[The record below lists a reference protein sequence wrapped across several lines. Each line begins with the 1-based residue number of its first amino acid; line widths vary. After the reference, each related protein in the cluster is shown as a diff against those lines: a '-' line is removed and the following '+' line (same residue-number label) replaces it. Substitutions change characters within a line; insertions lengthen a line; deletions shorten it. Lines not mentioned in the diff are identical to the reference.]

1 MEPEP
6 AQKADLKSERLPA
19 QLGAQLTPRTRDALS
34 HSIRRQIL
42 RALNDSA
49 EPRSPGEIAAMVAP
63 QASLSVIGYHV
74 HVLASCGS
82 IALTSTRAIQGG
94 VDGLYASS
102 VAADE
107 QVVSVLQATRQID
120 HWDEELR

>member
-6 AQKADLKSERLPA
+6 AQKADVKSERLPA

-34 HSIRRQIL
+34 HPVRRQIL

-49 EPRSPGEIAAMVAP
+49 DPRSPSELATMALP

-82 IALTSTRAIQGG
+82 IALAATRPTQ
-94 VDGLYASS
+94 DGIEALYAST
-102 VAADE
+102 VAGDE